1 MFPSFEASKPKTLK
15 VAKDTK
21 DNPVTELIYWVRMN
35 LNDQRVHGFTKGRF
49 DKAEDFSNALKLTI
63 QDLGI
68 IDERGKIANFSFFIS
83 GEKKGELYLAGIMPL
98 TDEQKKNIKDRLG
111 FEAVEVDTNLYHLEW
126 K

>member
-1 MFPSFEASKPKTLK
+1 MFQSFESSKPKTLR

-35 LNDQRVHGFTKGRF
+35 LDDQRVKGFTKGHF
-49 DKAEDFSNALKLTI
+49 EKVEDFSNALKLTI

-68 IDERGKIANFSFFIS
+68 IDERGKVANFSFLIS

-98 TDEQKKNIKDRLG
+98 TDEQKKNIKDRFG
-111 FEAVEVDTNLYHLEW
+111 FDAVEVDANLYHLEW
-126 K
+126 Q